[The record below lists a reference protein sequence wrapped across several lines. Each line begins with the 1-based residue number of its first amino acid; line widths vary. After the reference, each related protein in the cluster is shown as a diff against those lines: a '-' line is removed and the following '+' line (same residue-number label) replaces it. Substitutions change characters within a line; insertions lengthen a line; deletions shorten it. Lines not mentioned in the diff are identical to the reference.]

1 MRLGVGITVNVLEMF
16 PHCLAYRVKICYDY
30 NTKMRRWLMSKLQ
43 EFKEKCQELWVGSEP
58 ARKKTGAVF
67 SVIGKIFKG
76 IGAWIYRLRSVF
88 LAVPVALAA
97 LRLAAFNRENLPEMV
112 GIDLQAT
119 GQYSYVFEQETVI
132 MWPLLITA
140 ACLVLMCLSRRVVY
154 PWIISIFTLAI
165 PILIYVTNV
174 FPA

>member
-1 MRLGVGITVNVLEMF
+1 
-16 PHCLAYRVKICYDY
+16 
-30 NTKMRRWLMSKLQ
+30 MSKLQ
-43 EFKEKCQELWVGSEP
+43 EFKKKCQKLWAGSKP
-58 ARKKTGAVF
+58 ARKKTAAVF
-67 SVIGKIFKG
+67 SVIGKVLKG
-76 IGAWIYRLRSVF
+76 IWLWIYRLRSVF

-119 GQYSYVFEQETVI
+119 GQYSYVFERETVI
-132 MWPLLITA
+132 LWPLLITGG
-140 ACLVLMCLSRRVVY
+140 CLVLMFLSRRNIY
-154 PWIISIFTLAI
+154 PWIISIFTLVI